1 MAEGTESDTESGG
14 INFDGGA
21 PWAKDLQK
29 KQDPNRVGNLQIPP
43 GKFQPNPLRQI
54 APPDPATRT
63 EAYVPAKGEAA
74 AYDPNLPRTDEPSY
88 YDISI
93 LKRPLWGWEIAA
105 YFFLGGLSAG
115 SYMIG
120 RAADRFG
127 SGPTRDLAKFGSF
140 AALAAILPCP
150 PLLIHD
156 LGDPKRFHHMLRVW
170 KPTSPM
176 NLGTWVIT
184 AYSGVVTADVA
195 RHFLDHYAGKLG
207 IDGQNKIR
215 RMINDG
221 KLLLVSDAAGVP
233 ITLLL
238 ASYTGMLLSASSN
251 PLWSKNP
258 WLSPLFTASAFATGA
273 ETLSLVLD
281 CLPAA
286 QRAKYASTQK
296 ALRRLDTL
304 CHAAE
309 LTCMTGFSHH
319 AGEKAAVL
327 HTGEQALNH
336 KTSMAGIIGSEALKW
351 VPAAGELG
359 RRRRMTSSLLG
370 LVGGF
375 FMRWSFIYGGHA
387 AAADPHTARLAST
400 PSPPK
405 PALPPNLKRG
415 LLMAIGFPILGLEK
429 LRAAKRPIPSPRYP
443 GRGLG

>member
-1 MAEGTESDTESGG
+1 MAEDTESGG

-29 KQDPNRVGNLQIPP
+29 KQDPDRVRQLQIPP
-43 GKFQPNPLRQI
+43 GMFEPKPLREI

-63 EAYVPAKGEAA
+63 AAYVPAKGEAA
-74 AYDPNLPRTDEPSY
+74 AYDPNLPRKHERHGDEPSY

-115 SYMIG
+115 SYLIG

-127 SGPTRDLAKFGSF
+127 SGPTRDLAKFGSL

-184 AYSGVVTADVA
+184 AYSGHVTADVA
-195 RHFLDHYAGKLG
+195 RFFLNQYGDRLG
-207 IDGQNKIR
+207 IDERHKIR
-215 RMINDG
+215 RMMNNG
-221 KLLLVSDAAGVP
+221 KLLLIHDAGGAP
-233 ITLLL
+233 LTLLL
-238 ASYTGMLLSASSN
+238 ASYTGMLLSATSN

-258 WLSPLFTASAFATGA
+258 WLSPLFTASAFSTGA
-273 ETLSLVLD
+273 ETLSLILD
-281 CLPAA
+281 CLPAT
-286 QRAKYASTQK
+286 QRPKYGSTQK
-296 ALRRLDTL
+296 ALVRLDTL

-309 LTCMTGFSHH
+309 LACLSGFNHH
-319 AGEKAAVL
+319 AGEKAAAL

-336 KTSMAGIIGSEALKW
+336 RISQAGLLGSELLKL
-351 VPAAGELG
+351 VPATGDLA
-359 RRRRMTSSLLG
+359 RRRRMVSSLLG
-370 LVGGF
+370 LAGGF
-375 FMRWSFIYGGHA
+375 LMRWSFVYGGHSA
-387 AAADPHTARLAST
+387 ATDPHTARLAST
-400 PSPPK
+400 PAPAK
-405 PALPPNLKRG
+405 PALPPKLKRG
-415 LLMAIGFPILGLEK
+415 LLMAIGFPLLALEK
-429 LRAAKRPIPSPRYP
+429 IGAAQRSVPSAGTAK
-443 GRGLG
+443 GR